1 VERRKRTSEK
11 RETRKRERICI
22 ELHSALSLG
31 VAATKEASFIFPPPR
46 LRPFLLLPLRLV
58 ALLLLLHLLPLL
70 RRPPLISSLDS
81 LLCTGGEEQTGSST
95 GAGRRAREAAMG
107 GDGGGGGGGERRLGE
122 GAVKKGKRETGREG
136 KSWKKNLT
144 FLPLLFPFSFLLFD
158 SSKGSRLGTIG
169 VDDRCLFSSSFT
181 PNPNPVT
188 PHT

>member
-11 RETRKRERICI
+11 RETREREKICI
-22 ELHSALSLG
+22 ELNSALSPG
-31 VAATKEASFIFPPPR
+31 AAATKEASFIFPFSR

-58 ALLLLLHLLPLL
+58 ALLLLLLHLLPLL
-70 RRPPLISSLDS
+70 RRPLISSLDS

-136 KSWKKNLT
+136 KS
-144 FLPLLFPFSFLLFD
+144 
-158 SSKGSRLGTIG
+158 
-169 VDDRCLFSSSFT
+169 
-181 PNPNPVT
+181 
-188 PHT
+188 